1 MSDPRVS
8 AYADAALA
16 IANAEGD
23 ASEVTD
29 ELFRFG
35 QILLGND
42 ELRRTLSDPHLPVDK
57 RAQIAEDVLQ
67 GRATATTVSFVSL
80 LVASGRIG
88 DLPAIAE
95 EMTQRAASA
104 AGETVAEVRS
114 AVPLSDTQVAELARA
129 LSARTN
135 RTVTVRNVVDESVI
149 GGVVTRIG
157 DSVLDGSVRT
167 RLNQLREAF

>member
-1 MSDPRVS
+1 MSDPRAS

-23 ASEVTD
+23 AGEVTD

-80 LVASGRIG
+80 LVSSGRIG
-88 DLPAIAE
+88 DLPAIAV
-95 EMTQRAASA
+95 EMTSGRRPPPARPSP
-104 AGETVAEVRS
+104 RS
-114 AVPLSDTQVAELARA
+114 ARPSR
-129 LSARTN
+129 
-135 RTVTVRNVVDESVI
+135 
-149 GGVVTRIG
+149 
-157 DSVLDGSVRT
+157 
-167 RLNQLREAF
+167 

>member
-1 MSDPRVS
+1 MSDNRAS

-16 IANAEGD
+16 IASAEGD
-23 ASEVTD
+23 RAEVTD

-35 QILLGND
+35 QVVVGNE
-42 ELRRTLSDPHLPVDK
+42 ELRRTLSDPHLPVER
-57 RAQIAEDVLQ
+57 RAQIVEDLLD
-67 GRATATTVSFVSL
+67 GRATRTTVSFVSM

-95 EMTQRAASA
+95 EITQRAAAA
-104 AGETVAEVRS
+104 AGETVAEVRT
-114 AVPLSDTQVAELARA
+114 AVPLTDAQIADLTQA
-129 LSARTN
+129 LSARTGQ
-135 RTVTVRNVVDESVI
+135 TVTVRNVVDESVL

-157 DSVLDGSVRT
+157 DSVLDGTVRT